1 MHISNKDFSFW
12 GLEFPY
18 LSSKKLVYFTVLEG
32 RKCKRLW
39 LGDFV
44 NLALKYSIL
53 LSEIMSRP
61 ANIKLQF
68 IFVLGMNEW
77 EWQLCHLKR
86 RQSLAELCALSLCSP
101 PRPAAPRSPREC
113 HRVTPHCTC
122 CLHFNTN
129 TLNTEEL
136 FKSFPFIRI
145 CDNDISC

>member
-39 LGDFV
+39 LVDFV

-86 RQSLAELCALSLCSP
+86 RQSLAELCAVRLIPRLPGVPGSVIVSLHIAHVVYISTPTLSIQRNCSNP
-101 PRPAAPRSPREC
+101 SLLLGS
-113 HRVTPHCTC
+113 V
-122 CLHFNTN
+122 
-129 TLNTEEL
+129 
-136 FKSFPFIRI
+136 IMI
-145 CDNDISC
+145 